1 MTFFF
6 LNPCHILHGLHIF
19 SQVVKVYYVNQL
31 SAGRVVRAMRCCH
44 EMRVRVNVAIVFRC
58 ARVYSYWQIDLSTF
72 CKIAYVLRLFPAIK
86 MYTND
91 AEPIIRFLMY
101 LISDNVLWRITDH
114 CAAILDES
122 TLSPTDTRTF
132 SNSKKIEITIFH
144 IFTLHYEFH
153 YDNWATLDTII

>member
-1 MTFFF
+1 
-6 LNPCHILHGLHIF
+6 
-19 SQVVKVYYVNQL
+19 
-31 SAGRVVRAMRCCH
+31 
-44 EMRVRVNVAIVFRC
+44 
-58 ARVYSYWQIDLSTF
+58 
-72 CKIAYVLRLFPAIK
+72 

-132 SNSKKIEITIFH
+132 LEQ
-144 IFTLHYEFH
+144 
-153 YDNWATLDTII
+153 

>member
-1 MTFFF
+1 
-6 LNPCHILHGLHIF
+6 
-19 SQVVKVYYVNQL
+19 
-31 SAGRVVRAMRCCH
+31 
-44 EMRVRVNVAIVFRC
+44 
-58 ARVYSYWQIDLSTF
+58 
-72 CKIAYVLRLFPAIK
+72 